1 MHRGQP
7 PTPVEPQAFG
17 DHPLAQGL
25 ARDPAA
31 VQLAELLAGQR
42 RAEVGVASGSRL
54 LLGRP
59 RRLDSKLTAPR
70 SRKPRSKRNTCRRC
84 SPSRVQASA
93 ILMRPASRFRIT
105 SSRAHSLSLI
115 DTTAIRSVLPQPR
128 HAGECRLSFAQG
140 CHLYIAPTNT
150 ASRKRLYGTRLST
163 RFVTS
168 ASISVGSGTVAP
180 PSSSVLTAASPTPA
194 AKPSSVSA
202 RPRSTDTRLL
212 PLNPW
217 APSLRKPFEPPPTSR
232 PTENIA

>member
-93 ILMRPASRFRIT
+93 VLMRPASRVRST
-105 SSRAHSLSLI
+105 SSRANSLSLT
-115 DTTAIRSVLPQPR
+115 DTTAIRPTLPQPQ
-128 HAGECRLSFAQG
+128 HARGCCLSFAQG
-140 CHLYIAPTNT
+140 CHLYIAPTEPLPVSRIMERNLECLRRSRRAREARREMTPDEGLANT
-150 ASRKRLYGTRLST
+150 LQ
-163 RFVTS
+163 
-168 ASISVGSGTVAP
+168 
-180 PSSSVLTAASPTPA
+180 
-194 AKPSSVSA
+194 
-202 RPRSTDTRLL
+202 
-212 PLNPW
+212 
-217 APSLRKPFEPPPTSR
+217 
-232 PTENIA
+232 